1 MNFRILIFSR
11 DAQLFLLLQHI
22 LAIEGFSASLT
33 DRVEDALAQFGD
45 RDVRALIIDWS
56 TNGLDIHSLRA
67 FKRMRHELGIA
78 LLFNRTIEATDPQF
92 DEADVDLILAR
103 PFDPVRLLDF
113 LRRLRI
119 DALMEEGQAKRS
131 RTMLRFADLELD
143 LAAVRATRNG
153 HYVPL
158 TALQFRLL
166 RHLMENPAVV
176 LGREELIA
184 AGWKEN
190 TEVEPRT
197 VDIHMGHIRRAL
209 KMYGPDLIRT
219 VRTLGYALDAE
230 TFPDTD

>member
-1 MNFRILIFSR
+1 MDFRILVFSR

-22 LAIEGFSASLT
+22 LAIEGFSALLT
-33 DRVEDALAQFGD
+33 DRVDDALAGIRH
-45 RDVRALIIDWS
+45 RDVRALIVDCS
-56 TNGLDIHSLRA
+56 TNGMDIYSLRA
-67 FKRMRHELGIA
+67 FKRIRHELGIA
-78 LLFNRTIEATDPQF
+78 LLFNRPVEATNRQI

-103 PFDPVRLLDF
+103 PFNPVRLVDF
-113 LRRLRI
+113 LRRLRNGVLT
-119 DALMEEGQAKRS
+119 DEGHSKRS
-131 RTMLRFADLELD
+131 RTTLRFADLELD
-143 LAAVRATRNG
+143 LAAVRATRKG

-209 KMYGPDLIRT
+209 KMFGPDLIRT
-219 VRTLGYALDAE
+219 VRTRGYALDAE